1 MQLLHKQ
8 AEFLRAQEDVVVY
21 RSGIRGG
28 KTCVLTLWALI
39 QAMQGRRVALVE
51 PTRAMCKRN
60 LLTWLNKHHATY
72 ALTHRDYTTNLTDL
86 TLSYSSTGGSISLF
100 SAEAI
105 DTIRGAEYDDA
116 GIDEYTML
124 SSDEVYLVLLGRLS
138 GSEDAKIRLVSS
150 PTQVQWAQELEAHP
164 GVRVITQTTLENA
177 FLPRK
182 YLISLARQYGIGS
195 KFWRREILGEYVSL
209 EDGIFDAGKL
219 SIIPMTPPA
228 PGSRCVRAWDT
239 ATSAKSSAD
248 FTASCL
254 LSVDG
259 QGRYTIHDV
268 TRWQG
273 AYSSLQPRI
282 VETMRQDPPGTV
294 QLVENTQGGQ
304 VIMSVLRQLPE
315 LAAVPI
321 VPQAATADKITRA
334 LPASA
339 LMATGSMSMCS
350 GPWNKVFTQELDS
363 FGPKCPHDDQVDALA
378 YAFTHLA
385 KPPARLIF

>member
-1 MQLLHKQ
+1 M
-8 AEFLRAQEDVVVY
+8 
-21 RSGIRGG
+21 
-28 KTCVLTLWALI
+28 
-39 QAMQGRRVALVE
+39 ALVE

-60 LLTWLNKHHATY
+60 LLEWLKKHHAAY
-72 ALTHRDYTTNLTDL
+72 NMGPREVSINLTDL
-86 TLSYSSTGGSISLF
+86 VISYPRTGGTISLL

-105 DTIRGAEYDDA
+105 GTIRGAEFEDA

-124 SSDEVYLVLLGRLS
+124 STDEVFLVLLGRLS
-138 GSEDAKIRLVSS
+138 GSEDAKLRLVSS
-150 PTQVQWAQELEAHP
+150 PTQVQWAQELEERP
-164 GVRVITQTTLENA
+164 GVRVITQTTLENS
-177 FLPRK
+177 FLPKK
-182 YLISLARQYGIGS
+182 YLVSLARQYGVGS

-209 EDGIFDAGKL
+209 EDGIFDTAKL
-219 SIIPMTPPA
+219 AVIPTCA
-228 PGSRCVRAWDT
+228 PGPGTRFVRAWDT

-248 FTASCL
+248 YTASCL
-254 LSVDG
+254 LSVDSL
-259 QGRYTIHDV
+259 GRYTIHDV

-282 VETMRQDPPGTV
+282 ISTMRSDPAGTV

-321 VPQAATADKITRA
+321 VPQAATSDKITRA

-339 LMATGSMSMCS
+339 LMATGSMSMCA
-350 GPWNKVFTQELDS
+350 GHWNRAFVQELES
-363 FGPKCPHDDQVDALA
+363 FGPKCPHDDQVDSLA

-385 KPPARLIF
+385 QPPARLIF